1 MSRERERGKK
11 RGSLYIIDSS
21 CPARRKSG
29 VFFSLNGS
37 NRIKKIEKNDE

>member
-1 MSRERERGKK
+1 MSRERERGEK
-11 RGSLYIIDSS
+11 RGSLYVIDSP

-37 NRIKKIEKNDE
+37 NRIKNREK